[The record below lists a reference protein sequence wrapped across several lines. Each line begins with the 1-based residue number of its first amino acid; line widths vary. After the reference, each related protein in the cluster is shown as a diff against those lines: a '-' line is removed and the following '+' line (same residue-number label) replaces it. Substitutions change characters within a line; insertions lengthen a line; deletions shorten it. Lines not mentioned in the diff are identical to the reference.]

1 MNKKE
6 CKGNCSCDEWP
17 SETKT
22 RMVEIEKVREEF
34 PGNKTFFMKEE
45 LEFEP
50 GQFAMIWLPG
60 EDEKPIALIPNGKK
74 YALNIE
80 GKGGATKKI
89 LKFKKGQKLGVR
101 GPYGK
106 AFSLKGIKK
115 ACIIAGGVGIDSI
128 ILLAQKLKEQK
139 AKVKIILGGRNK
151 ERIIFEKELK
161 ITGEVYIT
169 TDDGSYGEKGFNVQ
183 VLERL
188 LKKEKFDLIYACGPE
203 IMTINALKVAQK
215 YNMKFEGS
223 LERYMKCG
231 IGICGQCVVDDK
243 LVCKDG
249 PVFSGNELSKM
260 KEFGKTAYLK
270 SGKKVSLKDYYAWRD
285 E

>member
-1 MNKKE
+1 MSKCN
-6 CKGNCSCDEWP
+6 WP

-22 RMVEIEKVREEF
+22 RMVEIEKIREEF

-50 GQFAMIWLPG
+50 GQFAMVWLPG
-60 EDEKPIALIPNGKK
+60 EDEKPIALVPNGKK
-74 YALNIE
+74 YCLNIE
-80 GKGGATKKI
+80 GKGGATKKM
-89 LKFKKGQKLGVR
+89 LKLKKGQKLGIR

-106 AFSLKGIKK
+106 AFALKGIKK
-115 ACIIAGGVGIDSI
+115 ACIVAGGVGIDSI
-128 ILLAQKLKEQK
+128 ILLAQKLKEHN

-161 ITGEVYIT
+161 KTGEVYIT

-188 LKKEKFDLIYACGPE
+188 LKKEKFDLVYACGPE
-203 IMTINALKVAQK
+203 IMTINALKVAKK
-215 YNMKFEGS
+215 YKANFEGS

-231 IGICGQCVVDDK
+231 IGICGQCVIDDK

-249 PVFSGNELSKM
+249 PVFSEKELSKM
-260 KEFGKTAYLK
+260 KEFGKSAYLK
-270 SGKKVSLKDYYAWRD
+270 SGKKVSLKDYYAWR
-285 E
+285 EE